1 MGSFHLQSR
10 CWPSGMVALL
20 AVAAFAH
27 ASTAVAAIYKVGT
40 GSQLCDA
47 TTIDAAVAAA
57 EANPGPDEVRLT
69 RSVSYAGKHIVVNTS
84 QDLTIV
90 GGFASCTSILP
101 DSSQT
106 VIDMTAGGNFPVV
119 RVNNTPTSVV
129 KLRRLRL
136 TGGSA
141 INGAGI
147 YFYGNGTL
155 ETNDVAIDNNKAS
168 NDGGG
173 IYFYGTGDS
182 AKLIIGEKT
191 LINSNIANGSGG
203 GIFLHNGEMTMTAP
217 GSSIFAN
224 IATQSGGGLR
234 MVDGPDGT
242 KADVG
247 SNGYFSL
254 ATIGSNE
261 ARIGAG
267 VSVQGLVNAGTGRV
281 TFTLLPGADISSNFA
296 SERGGAIDIQNYHG
310 FGDFGD
316 ADGFVYGGILDSN
329 IAPQAAA
336 VYVGHDDD
344 GLGDPRGS
352 YFRMSDGAIIGNQTL
367 NSTNVQTG
375 GGVIVVSELARAEVS
390 RTIIQD
396 NVAGTV
402 LRADASDDAVTV
414 SLNHSL
420 VTNNTMVRGIVESL
434 NGAPINVLGSTITNN
449 TMSGNV
455 VIAVDDK
462 LQLKQS
468 IVWQPG
474 KQTAQISGP
483 RDIDDVIASE
493 TASLINSASVIYAN
507 PRFIDPGHD
516 DYHLQAASPAVDF
529 AGVTNTTG
537 VDGKKH
543 DKDMALVG
551 NRYGV
556 GDIGAYELQSIGN
569 LVLDPEFAV
578 DLRLWNV
585 VTAGVSNWVSSGA
598 LGAGSVTIAKTPVP
612 GGDLI
617 GLSQCVHIPGP
628 GVYELKGFT
637 HGDVAAN
644 NGVRD
649 SARLDWKLRYN
660 SGNESCGGTV
670 NDFGVVAFPIS
681 PTFVAP
687 YEVGTIVVADGSW
700 SRFTTVEISLIVHEG
715 DSNPNGTTSG
725 SFDGIVLQAI
735 PTDRIFADDFDL

>member
-1 MGSFHLQSR
+1 MGILRSRSR
-10 CWPSGMVALL
+10 CWPARTLAMLSVGAL
-20 AVAAFAH
+20 AH
-27 ASTAVAAIYKVGT
+27 ASTAGAAIYKVGT

-47 TTIDAAVAAA
+47 ATIDAAVAAA
-57 EANPGPDEVRLT
+57 EAHPGPDEIRLT
-69 RSVSYAGKHIVVNTS
+69 RTLSYAGKHIVVNTS

-90 GGFASCTSILP
+90 GGFASCTSTLP
-101 DSSQT
+101 DTSKT
-106 VIDMTAGGNFPVV
+106 EIDMTTGANFPVV
-119 RVNNTPTSVV
+119 SINNTATSTV
-129 KLRRLRL
+129 KLRLLRL
-136 TGGSA
+136 TGGTA
-141 INGAGI
+141 
-147 YFYGNGTL
+147 
-155 ETNDVAIDNNKAS
+155 TN
-168 NDGGG
+168 GGG
-173 IYFYGTGDS
+173 IYFLGGGTLEMSFMAIDNNEASNGGGIYFQGNSGS

-191 LINSNIANGSGG
+191 LINSNIANASGG
-203 GIFLHNGEMTMTAP
+203 GIFLRNGEMTMTAP
-217 GSSIFAN
+217 GSSLFAN
-224 IATQSGGGLR
+224 IAAQYGGGLR
-234 MVDGPDGT
+234 MYDGPAGT

-261 ARIGAG
+261 ARIGGG

-281 TFTLLPGADISSNFA
+281 TFTLLPGADISSNYA

-352 YFRMSDGAIIGNQTL
+352 YFRMTDGAIIGNQTL
-367 NSTNVQTG
+367 NSNNVQTG

-402 LRADASDDAVTV
+402 LRADASDAAVTV

-434 NGAPINVLGSTITNN
+434 NGAPINIFGSTITNN

-462 LQLKQS
+462 MQLKQS

-474 KQTAQISGP
+474 KQTAQINGL

-493 TASLINSASVIYAN
+493 LASLINSPSVIYAN

-529 AGVTNTTG
+529 AGVIDTNG

-543 DKDMALVG
+543 NKDMALVA

-569 LVLDPEFAV
+569 LVLDPEFDV
-578 DLRLWNV
+578 DLRLWSV
-585 VTAGVSNWVSSGA
+585 VTAGVSSWVSAGA
-598 LGAGSVTIAKTPVP
+598 SSAGSVTIAKTPVA
-612 GGDLI
+612 GGGLI

-628 GVYELKGFT
+628 GVYKLTGFT
-637 HGDVAAN
+637 HGGVEIN
-644 NGVRD
+644 NVFRD
-649 SARLDWKLRYN
+649 SANLGWKLRYS
-660 SGNESCGGTV
+660 SGNESCTGTV
-670 NDFGVVAFPIS
+670 NAESEVVFPKS
-681 PTFVAP
+681 ATFVAP
-687 YEVGTIVVADGSW
+687 TAAGLIDVPRGTW
-700 SRFTTVEISLIVHEG
+700 TRYTTVEISLIVREG
-715 DSNPNGTTSG
+715 DTNPNGTTSG

-735 PTDRIFADDFDL
+735 DSDQIFADDFDL